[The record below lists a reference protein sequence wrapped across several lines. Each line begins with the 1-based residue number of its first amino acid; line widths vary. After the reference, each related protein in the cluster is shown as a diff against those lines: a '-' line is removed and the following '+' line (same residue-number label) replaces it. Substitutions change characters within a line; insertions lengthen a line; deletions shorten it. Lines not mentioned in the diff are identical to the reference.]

1 MPAPAKK
8 KKTRYN
14 AEEEAVKRIA
24 KNIQAISRSFI
35 EGEYYIITDNQELQ
49 NPILRYERKEGIHHV
64 FSEIHGKW
72 IVIEYSCY
80 GVPDFVL
87 VNIDSI
93 LSACSSAGLTF
104 RQLAELSNVDMDII
118 SKYRQHEKWPCRSRY
133 NRLAKILGWRK
144 WKKERN

>member
-1 MPAPAKK
+1 M
-8 KKTRYN
+8 
-14 AEEEAVKRIA
+14 
-24 KNIQAISRSFI
+24 
-35 EGEYYIITDNQELQ
+35 
-49 NPILRYERKEGIHHV
+49 
-64 FSEIHGKW
+64 
-72 IVIEYSCY
+72 IVIECGCC

-87 VNIDSI
+87 VNIDGI
-93 LSACSSAGLTF
+93 LSACGSAGLTF